1 MEIIKIDKREL
12 TEVRWQPGDLAS
24 NVHIGDIQ
32 PCDIRLLESRVIKP
46 QFFNYPQNTLHI
58 FAENES
64 AKRHDLQMLQS
75 IEGNIFTIP
84 AKDQFPKNIPHQKII
99 EVLKSKSK

>member
-1 MEIIKIDKREL
+1 MEIIKINKHEL

-75 IEGNIFTIP
+75 IEGNIFIIP